1 MTIAALDVH
10 KKVLM
15 VVLLV
20 EGAVVARQRFLT
32 GTGERKRLAEWLK
45 RQGVDEVVMESTAQ
59 YWKPIWSD
67 LETLFE
73 SGKLH
78 LAQAHSNRARKGRKH
93 DFKDAERLGRRL
105 VAGELVLS
113 YVPDPEQRCWRTMSR
128 TRAQLVED
136 RTRLQNQIEA
146 LLEEANIKLSSVVTD
161 LLGSSGHRILKALA
175 EGRLDA
181 AQMAELGDRRLKCS
195 KEELQD
201 ALNVSMRPVHRMIL
215 GQKLDQL
222 ELNRKQQEELE
233 LLLSSELKRH
243 QTEVERLAQ
252 IPGMGVQSAVQ
263 VIAEVGPAVKAF
275 DSAAQ
280 FASWIGTCPGL
291 NESAEQNKSA
301 HSPKGN
307 RVLRTVLMQCA
318 QAAVRTKGSIFQATF
333 NRLLVPKGYK
343 KAVWAIAHKLSR
355 VIWKILKDGVDYVE
369 RGPSRDAAS
378 AKHRIN
384 RMVRELRTLGFNV
397 EKAQPLEP
405 ISVQ

>member
-10 KKVLM
+10 KRVLM
-15 VVLLV
+15 VVLLAD
-20 EGAVVARQRFLT
+20 GAVVGRQRFLT
-32 GTGERKRLAEWLK
+32 GTGERKRLCKWLSEH
-45 RQGVDEVVMESTAQ
+45 GVSEVVMESTAQ

-67 LETLFE
+67 LETLF
-73 SGKLH
+73 GTGNLH

-105 VAGELVLS
+105 VAGELILS
-113 YVPDPEQRCWRTMSR
+113 YVPDPEQRCWRTISR

-136 RTRLQNQIEA
+136 HTRVQNQIEA

-161 LLGSSGHRILKALA
+161 LLGGSGHRILKALA
-175 EGRLDA
+175 EGKLDS
-181 AQMAELGDRRLKCS
+181 AQMAALGDRRLKCS
-195 KEELQD
+195 QEELQD
-201 ALNVSMRPVHRMIL
+201 ALNVAMMPMHRAL
-215 GQKLDQL
+215 LSQKLEQL
-222 ELNRKQQEELE
+222 ELNRKQQQELE
-233 LLLSSELKRH
+233 MLLSTDLKKH

-252 IPGMGVQSAVQ
+252 IPGMGVQSALQ
-263 VIAEVGPAVKAF
+263 VIAEVGPTVKSF

-291 NESAEQNKSA
+291 NESAEQNRSA

-333 NRLLVPKGYK
+333 NKLLAPKGYK

-369 RGPSRDAAS
+369 HGPNRDATS
-378 AKHRIN
+378 AKHRVN

-397 EKAQPLEP
+397 ESPQSMKSAHAQ
-405 ISVQ
+405 

>member
-15 VVLLV
+15 AVLLTNGEV
-20 EGAVVARQRFLT
+20 IVRQRFLT

-45 RQGVDEVVMESTAQ
+45 KQGASQVVMESTAQ

-67 LETLFE
+67 LEVMFGTAR
-73 SGKLH
+73 LH

-105 VAGELVLS
+105 NAGELVLS

-136 RTRLQNQIEA
+136 HTRVQNQIES

-161 LLGSSGHRILKALA
+161 LLGGSGCRILKALA
-175 EGRLDA
+175 EGKLDA
-181 AQMAELGDRRLKCS
+181 EQMAGLGDKRLKCS
-195 KEELQD
+195 QEELQD
-201 ALNVSMRPVHRMIL
+201 ALNVTMMPMHRAIL
-215 GQKLDQL
+215 SQKLEQL
-222 ELNRKQQEELE
+222 ELNRKQQDELE
-233 LLLSSELKRH
+233 MLLSKDLKKH

-252 IPGMGVQSAVQ
+252 IPGMGVQSALQ
-263 VIAEVGPAVKAF
+263 VIAEVGPTVKAF

-280 FASWIGTCPGL
+280 FASWNATCSGL

-307 RVLRTVLMQCA
+307 SFLRTVLMQCA

-333 NRLLVPKGYK
+333 NKLLVPKGYK

-355 VIWKILKDGVDYVE
+355 VIWKILKAGVDYVE
-369 RGPSRDAAS
+369 YGPSRNAKS
-378 AKHRIN
+378 AKQRIN
-384 RMVRELRTLGFNV
+384 KLVRELRTLGFTV
-397 EKAQPLEP
+397 ESPQATKSA
-405 ISVQ
+405 SA